1 MQGNGTHNQPIGTWS
16 DDSSMVI
23 ATMDS
28 LIENKGINY
37 NDMMDKFLSWFLN
50 GKYTPDG
57 RAFDIGNTTSLAL
70 VKYKKNKTTFKCG
83 LNDVNTNGNGS
94 LMRIL
99 PISLYLYYMGD
110 EKWDIIND
118 ISSMTHAHIYSIL
131 SCYIYSLLVNEY
143 MIELD
148 IKKAYSNMQLK
159 MKELL
164 ENDANRTL
172 GDLDDL
178 KSKFYRIIYNDIAT
192 FNEDDIKS
200 SGYVIDSLEACL
212 WCLFNSQNYKEAVL
226 KAVNLGSDTDTIA
239 ALTGGL
245 AGLVYGYEDIP
256 KKWLEVLRQKEYLT
270 DLVYKFVNLLNDV
283 RYHNFF
289 SVQSDA
295 NNLNGEDASLNIKA
309 TSACWECF
317 PFSTC
322 KRIDCNIILSPEEFK
337 IISMGHIPDGMDDHW
352 FMYCDNTAI
361 KYFRSWT
368 GIQIFKGYY
377 RFENN
382 SYIIYALE
390 INDNEK
396 EYSEKDTNKSL
407 DLFKELITSTCERH
421 N

>member
-1 MQGNGTHNQPIGTWS
+1 M
-16 DDSSMVI
+16 
-23 ATMDS
+23 
-28 LIENKGINY
+28 
-37 NDMMDKFLSWFLN
+37 
-50 GKYTPDG
+50 
-57 RAFDIGNTTSLAL
+57 
-70 VKYKKNKTTFKCG
+70 
-83 LNDVNTNGNGS
+83 
-94 LMRIL
+94 
-99 PISLYLYYMGD
+99 
-110 EKWDIIND
+110 
-118 ISSMTHAHIYSIL
+118 
-131 SCYIYSLLVNEY
+131 
-143 MIELD
+143 
-148 IKKAYSNMQLK
+148 
-159 MKELL
+159 
-164 ENDANRTL
+164 
-172 GDLDDL
+172 
-178 KSKFYRIIYNDIAT
+178 
-192 FNEDDIKS
+192 
-200 SGYVIDSLEACL
+200 
-212 WCLFNSQNYKEAVL
+212 
-226 KAVNLGSDTDTIA
+226 
-239 ALTGGL
+239 
-245 AGLVYGYEDIP
+245 
-256 KKWLEVLRQKEYLT
+256 
-270 DLVYKFVNLLNDV
+270 LNDV